1 MSAPYLMTF
10 IQFQHG
16 KYYFKFLIMKI
27 LTICYILSQRIQ
39 TFQHLILPIKDL
51 TLKSKICS
59 YLSAEVNDTL
69 LLTFSDLQGE
79 IIIS

>member
-1 MSAPYLMTF
+1 
-10 IQFQHG
+10 
-16 KYYFKFLIMKI
+16 MKI
-27 LTICYILSQRIQ
+27 LLQILNNENINNLPHIKQRIQ

-51 TLKSKICS
+51 TFKSKISS